1 MRHRA
6 AHVGAFLD
14 LSVILRMVD
23 MARLIVTCSD
33 KNPCQV
39 IMRDDVLTIGR
50 GEENELV
57 LDDEF
62 ASRDH
67 AEVRFEGGRY
77 ILKDLASTNGTRVNG
92 ELVIE
97 KELAEGDRI
106 TIGRHEL
113 VLHYTDGEPTE
124 ASANTVGT
132 AANVQADVER
142 IKAYMHSVG
151 EKLSLMTDAERLRD
165 STPTELTDQNIL
177 TISKAY
183 RRLEALYEAARLVVS
198 QFDLK
203 RRLERILDSAIRVTG
218 ADRGFIVLLDEAD
231 GSLRTEVARE
241 MGSDVA
247 EGSPSMSIASRS
259 AIDGELM
266 LVEDALQDVRFS
278 TRASVILGQIRSA
291 MSVPL
296 KVEDRI
302 LGSIYVDSRSLE
314 HRFTGEDLELF
325 EAVASQSAIAIENA
339 QLTEKM
345 IEEERRR
352 SNLERFLSPRVVDEV
367 IRSPGVI
374 ELGGTKQ
381 EVTALFSDIRGF
393 TGLAERMPPANVVAF
408 LNEYFT
414 EMAEVIFR
422 HDGTLDKYV
431 GDEIMAVFG
440 APVCIPDHS
449 LCAVTVALEMQ
460 QGLRSMRETW
470 LKEDRPSFQ
479 IGIGVATGTAIAG
492 YVGSPKRME
501 FTAIGDI
508 VNVGRRL
515 CARAQ
520 PGQILVCE
528 KVAEGVSEQVDMRPL
543 GPMVLKGKE
552 KPVSVYEVLGLK

>member
-1 MRHRA
+1 M
-6 AHVGAFLD
+6 
-14 LSVILRMVD
+14 MT
-23 MARLIVTCSD
+23 MARLIVSCGD
-33 KNPCQV
+33 RDPYQV
-39 IMRDDVLTIGR
+39 TLTDDVLTIGR
-50 GEENELV
+50 GEKNGLV

-62 ASRDH
+62 ASREH
-67 AEVRFEGGRY
+67 AEVRFENGRY
-77 ILKDLASTNGTRVNG
+77 VLRDVGSTNGTRVNG
-92 ELVIE
+92 ELITE

-113 VLHYTDGEPTE
+113 VLRYTNGEPPEPPAGSTG
-124 ASANTVGT
+124 SAGED
-132 AANVQADVER
+132 VQADVQR
-142 IKAYMHSVG
+142 IKAYMDSVG
-151 EKLSLMTDAERLRD
+151 EKLSLMTDAKRLRD
-165 STPTELTDQNIL
+165 STPTELTDQNML

-198 QFDLK
+198 QFDLT
-203 RRLERILDSAIRVTG
+203 RRLERILDGAIRVTG
-218 ADRGFIVLLDEAD
+218 ADRGFIVLVDESD

-241 MGSDVA
+241 MGSDVGK
-247 EGSPSMSIASRS
+247 GSPSMTIASRS
-259 AIDGELM
+259 AICGELM
-266 LVEDALQDVRFS
+266 LVEDAMRDLRFS
-278 TRASVILGQIRSA
+278 TSESVVLGQIRSA

-296 KVEDRI
+296 KVERRI
-302 LGSIYVDSRSLE
+302 LGSIYVDSRRAE
-314 HRFTGEDLELF
+314 HRFTEEDLELF

-352 SNLERFLSPRVVDEV
+352 ANLERFLSPRVVDEV

-374 ELGGTKQ
+374 QLGGTKQ

-393 TGLAERMPPANVVAF
+393 TGLAERMSPADVVAL

-440 APVCIPDHS
+440 APVCVPDHS
-449 LCAVTVALEMQ
+449 LRAVKVALEMQ
-460 QGLRSMRETW
+460 QGLRSMRERW
-470 LKEDRPSFQ
+470 FKEKRPAFQ
-479 IGIGVATGTAIAG
+479 IGIGIATGTAIAG

-515 CARAQ
+515 CARAD

-528 KVAEGVSEQVDMRPL
+528 HLAAAVNDQVAMRPL

-552 KPVSVYEVLGLK
+552 KRVSVYEVLGLK